1 MGACQ
6 QNGCLTNLCNE
17 KRSTIELEIRP
28 TEKNKIAEFMPI
40 ECDICSLKIKSEKD
54 KAPLTC
60 GHAFHTK
67 CLGKAYEAK
76 INERITPLKCPICA
90 C

>member
-1 MGACQ
+1 
-6 QNGCLTNLCNE
+6 
-17 KRSTIELEIRP
+17 
-28 TEKNKIAEFMPI
+28 MPI